1 MKVPQCFN
9 YTLDPQLAAT
19 TQNII
24 ISAGC
29 HSPPVSKHGRRVG
42 EREGGWEEGECV
54 RSDTALTAT
63 KLPICER
70 REAHCRNA
78 IQGDM
83 VVGTLEKAFGTN
95 RTLLSL
101 PIRRPGQQVN
111 KR

>member
-42 EREGGWEEGECV
+42 EREGGWETEKERRDRGTEGE
-54 RSDTALTAT
+54 
-63 KLPICER
+63 ER
-70 REAHCRNA
+70 L
-78 IQGDM
+78 D
-83 VVGTLEKAFGTN
+83 
-95 RTLLSL
+95 
-101 PIRRPGQQVN
+101 
-111 KR
+111 